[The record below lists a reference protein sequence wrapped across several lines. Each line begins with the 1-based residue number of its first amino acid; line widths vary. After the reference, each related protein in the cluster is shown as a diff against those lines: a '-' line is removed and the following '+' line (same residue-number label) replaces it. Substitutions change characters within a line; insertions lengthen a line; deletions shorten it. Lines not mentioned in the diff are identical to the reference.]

1 MIVIGIL
8 FLILFAFFGLC
19 LIGTLSNIQ
28 KVLELIIHRQ
38 DEQIRVLKN
47 SKE

>member
-19 LIGTLSNIQ
+19 LIGMLSILQ
-28 KVLELIIHRQ
+28 KTLELVINRQ
-38 DEQIRVLKN
+38 NELIKELKN
-47 SKE
+47 SK